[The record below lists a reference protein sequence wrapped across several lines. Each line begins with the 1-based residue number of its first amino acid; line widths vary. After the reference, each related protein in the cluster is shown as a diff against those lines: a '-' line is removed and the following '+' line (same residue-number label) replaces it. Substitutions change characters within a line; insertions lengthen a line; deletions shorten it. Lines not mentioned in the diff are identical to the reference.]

1 MKKKNKKCFRNK
13 WMKIRI
19 PIVSGDP
26 STSLEIEYNIEYN
39 DDEIA
44 GPWSTDSRHLLP
56 NTKLNSLIANRLKT
70 STSKQKNDYSFKRP
84 SRW

>member
-1 MKKKNKKCFRNK
+1 
-13 WMKIRI
+13 MKIRI

-44 GPWSTDSRHLLP
+44 GP
-56 NTKLNSLIANRLKT
+56 
-70 STSKQKNDYSFKRP
+70 
-84 SRW
+84 